1 MLNKKVLKSCR
12 WLILERMLEF
22 HQCFSRT
29 NALLAISGKTRLD
42 RRTVLHK
49 NSQTPDAAK
58 GNDFRLAV
66 VLVKSR
72 TSVKWQVYST
82 VLRVLRAHPWFLS
95 RTKYSGSDSK
105 HPVISNVNRRDRAYP
120 NRSLEYYA
128 PH

>member
-1 MLNKKVLKSCR
+1 MLNEKALESCR

-22 HQCFSRT
+22 LQDKCACRDIRENTSRPQ
-29 NALLAISGKTRLD
+29 NCS
-42 RRTVLHK
+42 HK
-49 NSQTPDAAK
+49 NSQTTDAAK

-72 TSVKWQVYST
+72 TSVKWQVYSK

-95 RTKYSGSDSK
+95 RTKYSGSGFK
-105 HPVISNVNRRDRAYP
+105 HPVHSNVNRRARAYP